1 MAEPVTWAAVG
12 MAAVSNMA
20 TWLVILKGRNGKKT
34 LNSKNDKL
42 CTDHEKRLTIIETN
56 EKNRDESFKTFVKEN
71 REDHQ
76 RIFQKLEELR

>member
-1 MAEPVTWAAVG
+1 MNDVTGWAAVG

-20 TWLVILKGRNGKKT
+20 TWLIILKGKNGNKK
-34 LNSKNDKL
+34 LNSKNEKP
-42 CTDHEKRLTIIETN
+42 CQDHEKRLTVIETN
-56 EKNRDESFKTFVKEN
+56 EKNREKAIEKFMQEN